1 MSSLQIKVLVKTSQ
15 VQASILS
22 ALLVLISTG
31 PLDLCRSAVSRRV
44 APIDITTV
52 TQIYQDSEQ
61 NGPFGKSQKSLILT
75 IFYQYLDFVG
85 SRAPANPKMAI
96 PHSV

>member
-1 MSSLQIKVLVKTSQ
+1 MK
-15 VQASILS
+15 ASILS
-22 ALLVLISTG
+22 ALLVLTSTG

-61 NGPFGKSQKSLILT
+61 NGPFGKVTKK
-75 IFYQYLDFVG
+75 FDFEDF
-85 SRAPANPKMAI
+85 I
-96 PHSV
+96 PVA

>member
-1 MSSLQIKVLVKTSQ
+1 M
-15 VQASILS
+15 QASILS

-75 IFYQYLDFVG
+75 SFYQYHEVYYIYYKYPISTQYELCVYI
-85 SRAPANPKMAI
+85 R
-96 PHSV
+96 V

>member
-1 MSSLQIKVLVKTSQ
+1 MK
-15 VQASILS
+15 ASILS
-22 ALLVLISTG
+22 ALLVLTSTG

-75 IFYQYLDFVG
+75 SFYQYLDIIIIVI
-85 SRAPANPKMAI
+85 S
-96 PHSV
+96 

>member
-1 MSSLQIKVLVKTSQ
+1 MK
-15 VQASILS
+15 ASILS
-22 ALLVLISTG
+22 ALLVLTSTG

-61 NGPFGKSQKSLILT
+61 NGPFGNLAKK
-75 IFYQYLDFVG
+75 FDFE
-85 SRAPANPKMAI
+85 SFLPER
-96 PHSV
+96 